1 MSLGGGAFGNDP
13 DWIHDAM
20 RCALSRVQSGGLDV
34 RIVARVSVSSALEAL
49 ADSAMRL
56 KTSQGRS
63 NNHEGVHGTTRMVDV
78 EVHHVQGLPRTGVQC
93 LSLFP
98 TISR

>member
-20 RCALSRVQSGGLDV
+20 RCALSRVQSDGLDV

-56 KTSQGRS
+56 KTSQAGAIIMKVLMGRPAWW
-63 NNHEGVHGTTRMVDV
+63 M
-78 EVHHVQGLPRTGVQC
+78 
-93 LSLFP
+93 
-98 TISR
+98 